1 MTSANGVS
9 EHPPRSAPN
18 GASTV
23 MPRVPILP
31 FSYDS
36 SDSQGSALR
45 LIHAVRPEWDSP
57 ASNVKFVRFTDGITN
72 TLLKAVNDVKGAT
85 PEEVDREAILLR
97 AYGNGT
103 HVIIDRQRE
112 AENHELLMAHG
123 LAPELLARFENGMLY
138 KFIRGGVT
146 STDDLRDP
154 VIYTAVARRLAEWHA
169 RIPCLPSAPPA
180 ASEKN
185 GDCVLS
191 RRRQSIDSA
200 APGKPAPNM
209 WTVMQ
214 KWIFALPTDTE
225 QQRKRQATLQTE
237 LNQLVKDLSQRP
249 GLGKN
254 GVSFT
259 LSSPVLRNLVYRDLA
274 NVPRSSS
281 LRTVTCST
289 ATLSS
294 SPHKTLPHK
303 TSTSA
308 SLTTNMP
315 PLPPPPSTSP
325 TTSPSGPASNAT
337 TPASPRAPN
346 AESSSPST
354 SRRTSPCCPRAVP
367 ARISRRK
374 LGG

>member
-9 EHPPRSAPN
+9 KSPASSAPN
-18 GASTV
+18 GASIV

-31 FSYDS
+31 LSYDS
-36 SDSQGSALR
+36 SDSQASALR

-57 ASNVKFVRFTDGITN
+57 TSNVKFVRFTDGITN
-72 TLLKAVNDVKGAT
+72 TLLKAVDDVKGAT
-85 PEEVDREAILLR
+85 PEEIDREAILLR

-138 KFIRGGVT
+138 KFIRGSVA

-154 VIYTAVARRLAEWHA
+154 GIYTAVARRLAEWHA
-169 RIPCLPSAPPA
+169 RIPCLPSAPAA
-180 ASEKN
+180 ASETN
-185 GDCVLS
+185 GDSVLS

-225 QQRKRQATLQTE
+225 QQRERQAMLQAE
-237 LNQLVKDLSQRP
+237 SDQLVKDLSQRP

-254 GVSFT
+254 GVS
-259 LSSPVLRNLVYRDLA
+259 
-274 NVPRSSS
+274 
-281 LRTVTCST
+281 VTPLT
-289 ATLSS
+289 AC
-294 SPHKTLPHK
+294 
-303 TSTSA
+303 A
-308 SLTTNMP
+308 SY
-315 PLPPPPSTSP
+315 PSVS
-325 TTSPSGPASNAT
+325 
-337 TPASPRAPN
+337 
-346 AESSSPST
+346 
-354 SRRTSPCCPRAVP
+354 
-367 ARISRRK
+367 
-374 LGG
+374 

>member
-1 MTSANGVS
+1 MTSANGVP
-9 EHPPRSAPN
+9 EHPARSAPN
-18 GASTV
+18 GTSAV

-31 FSYDS
+31 LSYDS
-36 SDSQGSALR
+36 SDSQGSALH
-45 LIHAVRPEWDSP
+45 LIRAVRPEWDSP

-85 PEEVDREAILLR
+85 PEEIDREAILLR

-138 KFIRGGVT
+138 KFIRGSVT

-154 VIYTAVARRLAEWHA
+154 NIYTAVARRLAEWHA
-169 RIPCLPSAPPA
+169 RIPCLPSAPAA
-180 ASEKN
+180 ASEKD
-185 GDCVLS
+185 GDSALS
-191 RRRQSIDSA
+191 KRRQSIDSA

-214 KWIFALPTDTE
+214 KWIFALPTNTE
-225 QQRKRQATLQTE
+225 QQRERQATLQAE

-259 LSSPVLRNLVYRDLA
+259 SSSSVLRNPMYHGLA
-274 NVPRSSS
+274 NVLRSSS
-281 LRTVTCST
+281 LRIVTCST
-289 ATLSS
+289 ATSSS
-294 SPHKTLPHK
+294 SPHKTPPPE

-308 SLTTNMP
+308 SSTTNTPPP
-315 PLPPPPSTSP
+315 PLPPSTSP

-337 TPASPRAPN
+337 TPAFPRALN

-367 ARISRRK
+367 ARTSRRRR
-374 LGG
+374 GG